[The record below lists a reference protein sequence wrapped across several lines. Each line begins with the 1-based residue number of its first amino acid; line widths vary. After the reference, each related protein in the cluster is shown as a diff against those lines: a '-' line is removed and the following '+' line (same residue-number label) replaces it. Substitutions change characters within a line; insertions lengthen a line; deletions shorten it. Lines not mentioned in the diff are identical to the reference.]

1 MHLAV
6 GAEGKPVDVL
16 PNDCPGEIAF
26 QREAVDVERRRN
38 PLTDAVEERLG
49 HQAHLGAIVR
59 EAIGREG
66 VKVLRPESH
75 DGIEILGEKGATVLV
90 VALFQLPSNE
100 GRVPGGL
107 LRQPGDGPRSDEHR
121 RDRREKER

>member
-6 GAEGKPVDVL
+6 GAEGEPVDVL
-16 PNDCPGEIAF
+16 PNDCPGEIA
-26 QREAVDVERRRN
+26 
-38 PLTDAVEERLG
+38 
-49 HQAHLGAIVR
+49 R